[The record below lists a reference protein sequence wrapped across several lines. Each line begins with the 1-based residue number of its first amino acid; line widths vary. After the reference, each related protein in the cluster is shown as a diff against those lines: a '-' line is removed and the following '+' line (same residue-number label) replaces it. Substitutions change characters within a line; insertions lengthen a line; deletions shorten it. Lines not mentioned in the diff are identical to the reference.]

1 MNKNNENNPKSKH
14 DDILKTLS
22 NGGVWSVNQI
32 RKKLLSQ
39 NPQIKISLQGIE
51 KHLDKME
58 EMYEVAYFDSTKRN
72 IEFIKE
78 VYPQTKMNSKI
89 KKYYIGIPLSSK
101 LFKRIKNVT
110 KRFDNQEKYDKII
123 NEIMRTY
130 RGLEIIAP
138 HQKNELTNEDAVKRS
153 LRENRKGKKRVTDNL
168 TQKKIQN
175 AKIDVESFNKKIVKL
190 KIPIET
196 LTINDKK
203 YFMVND
209 ELIPLEK
216 LIYFLNI
223 LEMTDY
229 MKWIA
234 YNIEKNRVDH
244 THPLLTQMKNLF
256 IEIASDSQ
264 FKFQKNI

>member
-1 MNKNNENNPKSKH
+1 MNNNKATSKSKH
-14 DDILKTLS
+14 NDIINVLS
-22 NGGVWSVNQI
+22 NGGVWNINEI
-32 RKKLLSQ
+32 RKKLSS
-39 NPQIKISLQGIE
+39 NSPKINISLQGID
-51 KHLDKME
+51 KHLSKMIGQ
-58 EMYEVAYFDSTKRN
+58 YEVAYFDNSKRN

-89 KKYYIGIPLSSK
+89 KKYYIGISLSSK

-123 NEIMRTY
+123 NEIMKTY
-130 RGLEIIAP
+130 RGLEIVAP
-138 HQKNELTNEDAVKRS
+138 YQKNELTNEDAVKRS

-175 AKIDVESFNKKIVKL
+175 AKIDVESFNKKIIKL